1 MFTFGECLNE
11 VNLHEGEI
19 VVDVDRGRLFYAD
32 ETGMLIPTE
41 DEEESGHVALSK
53 LDRCALS
60 HHLEKIL
67 EKYRTDKNNLN
78 EKKKKNNSNNN
89 QNRTKEKNDYLNVG
103 EEGDREHDKEKK
115 EDDKEADER
124 KEGSVNSNVN
134 SNVKSNLAEEELLSN
149 FDNDGK

>member
-78 EKKKKNNSNNN
+78 EKKNNNNSNNNNNNN
-89 QNRTKEKNDYLNVG
+89 QNRTKDKNDYLNVD
-103 EEGDREHDKEKK
+103 EKESK
-115 EDDKEADER
+115 EDNEDEKDNEERDKEADER
-124 KEGSVNSNVN
+124 KGGSVN
-134 SNVKSNLAEEELLSN
+134 SNVKSNLAEEER
-149 FDNDGK
+149 K

>member
-67 EKYRTDKNNLN
+67 EKYRIGKY
-78 EKKKKNNSNNN
+78 KS
-89 QNRTKEKNDYLNVG
+89 
-103 EEGDREHDKEKK
+103 EGAAREW
-115 EDDKEADER
+115 
-124 KEGSVNSNVN
+124 STVVIVIVIFIS
-134 SNVKSNLAEEELLSN
+134 
-149 FDNDGK
+149 

>member
-78 EKKKKNNSNNN
+78 EKKNNSNNNNNNN
-89 QNRTKEKNDYLNVG
+89 QNRTKDKNDYLNVDEKESKEDNEDEKDN
-103 EEGDREHDKEKK
+103 EERDKE
-115 EDDKEADER
+115 EDER
-124 KEGSVNSNVN
+124 KGSSVN
-134 SNVKSNLAEEELLSN
+134 SNVKSNLAEEER
-149 FDNDGK
+149 K